1 MDPGPPEMGVISCE
15 PGSLRPHDERGRGG
29 GCITGRGHPRGPRA
43 AAAARHS
50 VSPGQCDSSG
60 YGREQQDHGPAG
72 QPPGV
77 NKNTVLRALHLLREE
92 GLLEFRRGRG
102 ITVVGTPQRGA
113 VLARARELVE
123 FARRHGFGRD
133 EVIQMIETLP

>member
-1 MDPGPPEMGVISCE
+1 MLQPG
-15 PGSLRPHDERGRGG
+15 
-29 GCITGRGHPRGPRA
+29 GPR
-43 AAAARHS
+43 R
-50 VSPGQCDSSG
+50 GEG
-60 YGREQQDHGPAG
+60 
-72 QPPGV
+72 
-77 NKNTVLRALHLLREE
+77 EE

-113 VLARARELVE
+113 VLGRARELVE

>member
-1 MDPGPPEMGVISCE
+1 MTRPL
-15 PGSLRPHDERGRGG
+15 GSMAPVSRLLPSDH
-29 GCITGRGHPRGPRA
+29 TMSA
-43 AAAARHS
+43 AGAGAAARAQARAA
-50 VSPGQCDSSG
+50 VLGL
-60 YGREQQDHGPAG
+60 
-72 QPPGV
+72 